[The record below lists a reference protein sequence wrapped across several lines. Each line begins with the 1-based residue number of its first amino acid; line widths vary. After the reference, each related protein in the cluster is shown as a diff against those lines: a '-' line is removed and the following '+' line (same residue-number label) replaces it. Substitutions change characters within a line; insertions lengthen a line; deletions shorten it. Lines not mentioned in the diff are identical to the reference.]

1 MPSFMKFVAAAL
13 AVAAPLASAQTYSD
27 CNPMEKSCPPNK
39 GLTESDIHFDF
50 TKASG
55 LDQWKISGGK
65 VPTGSNGAEFTINK
79 EGDAPTLVS
88 DFYFFYGEL
97 SIEMKTSH
105 GQGIVSSAFLQSDD
119 KDELDWEALGTKGD
133 TIMTNYFGKG
143 DTSTY
148 DRELWVPVSAP
159 TESFHTYTIQWAKES
174 TNWLIDGKIVR
185 TVNYNDAQGGARYPQ
200 TPMNIR
206 VGIWAGGA
214 PTNAQGTI
222 DWAGG
227 PTDYSQGPYSMYI
240 KSITVKNANPA
251 ESYTWSDKSGSSDSI
266 KFTGSN
272 AVSSR
277 STTSEAATSSSSE
290 AASSTDSPSTTTEG
304 TSSAATTLAT
314 KTSGSSSAEST
325 AASSSAAGAS
335 SSGASP
341 SGSSGPGSGSST
353 ETGASSSSPLRF
365 RLVHQRQRQR

>member
-1 MPSFMKFVAAAL
+1 
-13 AVAAPLASAQTYSD
+13 
-27 CNPMEKSCPPNK
+27 
-39 GLTESDIHFDF
+39 
-50 TKASG
+50 
-55 LDQWKISGGK
+55 
-65 VPTGSNGAEFTINK
+65 
-79 EGDAPTLVS
+79 
-88 DFYFFYGEL
+88 
-97 SIEMKTSH
+97 
-105 GQGIVSSAFLQSDD
+105 
-119 KDELDWEALGTKGD
+119 
-133 TIMTNYFGKG
+133 MTNYFGKG

-353 ETGASSSSPLRF
+353 ETGASSSSPSGSGSSTSASASASASPSFNAAASAAASYLGPVSLLG
-365 RLVHQRQRQR
+365 LVTALLQL

>member
-1 MPSFMKFVAAAL
+1 
-13 AVAAPLASAQTYSD
+13 
-27 CNPMEKSCPPNK
+27 
-39 GLTESDIHFDF
+39 
-50 TKASG
+50 
-55 LDQWKISGGK
+55 
-65 VPTGSNGAEFTINK
+65 
-79 EGDAPTLVS
+79 
-88 DFYFFYGEL
+88 
-97 SIEMKTSH
+97 
-105 GQGIVSSAFLQSDD
+105 
-119 KDELDWEALGTKGD
+119 
-133 TIMTNYFGKG
+133 MTNYFGKG

-335 SSGASP
+335 SSGAP
-341 SGSSGPGSGSST
+341 PQ
-353 ETGASSSSPLRF
+353 RF
-365 RLVHQRQRQR
+365 